1 MPLLVVV
8 SLLTVVK
15 IKAVRDVMD
24 LNAVVTALATALAYN
39 ISFTF
44 TFLLHS
50 QIAYETEQLI

>member
-8 SLLTVVK
+8 SLLTLVT

-24 LNAVVTALATALAYN
+24 LYAVVTELAYN

-50 QIAYETEQLI
+50 QIAYETEQLM